1 MTRPEFRSDLDLAPL
16 VGLTFDAY
24 AQTDDYWH
32 FFVALRVTNGD
43 SLVFTTEEFGI
54 GPRFEVFALRMQRE
68 AVQEEWRALPQPF
81 KVSSVRPLWRNEW
94 TESGASGP
102 TLGVD
107 PATHH
112 AGRGP
117 VPAHALSHARVL
129 SGVLLADVDDDHIIV
144 TASDSAPFNVEI
156 FVDPVDVDEA
166 LNRFEPLPESR

>member
-16 VGLTFDAY
+16 VGLTFDAF
-24 AQTDDYWH
+24 AQTDNYWH

-54 GPRFEVFALRMQRE
+54 GPRFEVFALRVQRE
-68 AVQEEWRALPQPF
+68 AVQEVWRGLPQPF
-81 KVSSVRPLWRNEW
+81 KASSARPLWRNEW

-102 TLGVD
+102 ALGVD
-107 PATHH
+107 PATHY

-117 VPAHALSHARVL
+117 VPPHALSQARVL
-129 SGVLLADVDDDHIIV
+129 AGVLFADPDGSRIIIS
-144 TASDSAPFNVEI
+144 ASDSAPFNVEI
-156 FVDPVDVDEA
+156 FVDPGDVDEA